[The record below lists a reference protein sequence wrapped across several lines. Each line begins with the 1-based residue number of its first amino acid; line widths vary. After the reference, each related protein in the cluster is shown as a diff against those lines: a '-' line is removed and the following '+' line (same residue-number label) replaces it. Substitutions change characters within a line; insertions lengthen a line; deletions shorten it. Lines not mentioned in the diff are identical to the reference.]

1 MAKTI
6 AHIALGSNLGDRGQ
20 TLLKAVRMLNAADGI
35 RVLKISQFI
44 TTEPVGGPDDQNK
57 YLNGAATIET
67 DLSPKK
73 LLSALGAIE
82 HACGRRRQGTEP
94 RWGPRTCDL
103 DILLIGDT
111 VIQTEELTIPHPR
124 MHERLFVLRPLAS
137 IAPDAIHPVLG
148 KTIVD
153 MLIDAEVAK

>member
-6 AHIALGSNLGDRGQ
+6 AHIALGSNLGDRGE
-20 TLLKAVRMLNAADGI
+20 TLLNAARLLDVTDGI

-44 TTEPVGGPDDQNK
+44 TTEPVGGPDDQEK
-57 YLNGAATIET
+57 YLNGAATVET
-67 DLSPKK
+67 DLSPRE
-73 LLSALGAIE
+73 LLSTLATIE
-82 HACGRRRQGTEP
+82 HACGRRRKTEP

-124 MHERLFVLRPLAS
+124 MHQRLFVLRPLAS
-137 IAPDAIHPVLG
+137 IAPDAVHPVLG
-148 KTIVD
+148 KTVVD
-153 MLIDAEVAK
+153 MLIDAEVGK

>member
-6 AHIALGSNLGDRGQ
+6 AHIALGSNLGNRGE
-20 TLLKAVRMLNAADGI
+20 TLLKAARLLDATDGI

-44 TTEPVGGPDDQNK
+44 TTEPVGGPDDQEK
-57 YLNGAATIET
+57 YLNGAVTVET
-67 DLSPKK
+67 DLSPEE
-73 LLSALGAIE
+73 LLSALGTIE
-82 HACGRRRQGTEP
+82 HACGRRRKTEQ
-94 RWGPRTCDL
+94 RWGPRICDL

-148 KTIVD
+148 KTVVD
-153 MLIDAEVAK
+153 MLIDAETSK